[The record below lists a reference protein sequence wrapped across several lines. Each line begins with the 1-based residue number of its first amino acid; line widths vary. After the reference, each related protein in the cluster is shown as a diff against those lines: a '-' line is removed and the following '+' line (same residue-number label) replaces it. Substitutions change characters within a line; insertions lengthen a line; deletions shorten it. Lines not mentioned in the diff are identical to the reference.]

1 MKKMLEL
8 LKEACPIID
17 NQGYGDT
24 KTNGIVRLPAFPF
37 LLDKDKGLKPALKE
51 VFPNTYK

>member
-24 KTNGIVRLPAFPF
+24 KTNGIVRLPFPF
-37 LLDKDKGLKPALKE
+37 LLDRDKGLKPALKE